1 MEFFSKRIYKTV
13 EFPYPIDK
21 IRFYS
26 NDDETT
32 YLYMRQMYVILLD
45 CLQKNDE
52 KAINDL
58 RWKPKEKNNDL
69 ESSVNLLKSVSAIM
83 SNKNK

>member
-1 MEFFSKRIYKTV
+1 MW
-13 EFPYPIDK
+13 
-21 IRFYS
+21 
-26 NDDETT
+26 
-32 YLYMRQMYVILLD
+32 QMYVILWD
-45 CLQKNDE
+45 CLQKENDE

-58 RWKPKEKNNDL
+58 RWKPKKNNDL